1 MRKVS
6 VPSQNCSF
14 YLVLVRFFSYFLCK
28 LHCILSKQYQMLEL
42 MCNTLKDSKM
52 AGAKNY
58 FLLSFCVTNPR
69 FPAVLTNFK
78 FSSYHIPGRYSLSW
92 PIRRGFPRKGYF
104 FQDSG
109 S

>member
-6 VPSQNCSF
+6 VPSQIVRSIWSWSDFFRIF
-14 YLVLVRFFSYFLCK
+14 YASCTAYFP
-28 LHCILSKQYQMLEL
+28 KQYQMLEL